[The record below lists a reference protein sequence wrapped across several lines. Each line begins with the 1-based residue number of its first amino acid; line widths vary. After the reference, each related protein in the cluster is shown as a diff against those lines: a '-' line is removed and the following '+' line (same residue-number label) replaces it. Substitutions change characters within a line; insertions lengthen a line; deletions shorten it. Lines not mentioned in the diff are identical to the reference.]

1 MEDSSVMKSL
11 RNDKVDR
18 TNVEEPWKIDHHDI
32 LPLGLLKARGPTNL
46 ILAFFGE
53 KEVVLVLMQILS

>member
-1 MEDSSVMKSL
+1 M
-11 RNDKVDR
+11 
-18 TNVEEPWKIDHHDI
+18 EEPWKIDHHDI
-32 LPLGLLKARGPTNL
+32 RPLGLLKARGPTNL